1 VVTAT
6 VAGKL
11 VITAGFAAFLLVSV
25 VNHLRD
31 WRGTLAFVAGF
42 MTMSSLDQ
50 EPAIPSP
57 LKARRIDSPTVH
69 LLALL
74 TITLAQTSLGVLFA
88 LAAWC
93 FVSGDEQVAGTIA
106 AYAFAGLAALWF
118 GFLIAGAWFAEWIR
132 LDGLQRT
139 HLILLGLAML
149 GFLMVSA

>member
-1 VVTAT
+1 MVTAT
-6 VAGKL
+6 DAGKV

-25 VNHLRD
+25 VNHLSD

-42 MTMSSLDQ
+42 MKMSSLDQ

-57 LKARRIDSPTVH
+57 LKSRRVDSPTVH

-74 TITLAQTSLGVLFA
+74 TITLVQTGLGVLFA
-88 LAAWC
+88 LAAWW
-93 FVSGDEQVAGTIA
+93 FVRGEEQVARTLS